1 MQSIIAS
8 IASTP
13 PYVII
18 LSSLLGLASLFIFRY
33 LLLREIFLRS
43 LPYPTASTSLP
54 IIGPAI
60 AFGIKGLEFLKTQH
74 KLHGN
79 VFLVDLIVLRFHFIL
94 GAEAIKK
101 FYKAPND
108 ELDFLAGVPDIL
120 PELGKLKS

>member
-1 MQSIIAS
+1 MSSIIDS
-8 IASTP
+8 LTSTP

-18 LSSLLGLASLFIFRY
+18 LSTLLGLASLFIFRF

-43 LPYPTASTSLP
+43 LPYPVASTSIP

-60 AFGIKGLEFLKTQH
+60 AFGVKGLEFLKEQH
-74 KLHGN
+74 KIHGN

-94 GAEAIKK
+94 GADAIKK
-101 FYKAPND
+101 FYKASND

-120 PELGKLKS
+120 PELGML